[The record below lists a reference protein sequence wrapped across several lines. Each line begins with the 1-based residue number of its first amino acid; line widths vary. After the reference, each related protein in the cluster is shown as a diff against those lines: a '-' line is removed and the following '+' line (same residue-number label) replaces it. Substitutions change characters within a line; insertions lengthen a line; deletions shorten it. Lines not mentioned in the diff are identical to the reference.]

1 MATLYQNPTLATG
14 EATPDDGA
22 DDALTYQ
29 DMDTR
34 IPPRAS
40 PVLDPVSVNGVAI
53 SEADILAEAQNH
65 PADDPGSA
73 IAEAALA
80 LAVRSLLLQE
90 AKRLGVGPSPVGDAG
105 GVLQTPEDAAI
116 HALIEREVVVPTAS
130 EAECRRYFDR
140 HPDRFQSEPLYEA
153 RHILLGVAIDDKA
166 LRARVRASAEALIA
180 QLKSQPDQFSTLAEQ
195 HSDCPS
201 RDQGGHLGQL
211 THGST
216 VPEFEKA
223 LQQMEEGALCPNPV
237 ESRFGF
243 HIIRLDR
250 KVPGEA
256 LPFDLV
262 RDRIAAWL
270 DASAWSKAVSQ
281 YISML
286 AGRARIEGI
295 DLDAAESPLIQ

>member
-1 MATLYQNPTLATG
+1 MATLYQNPTLAPG
-14 EATPDDGA
+14 EAAPDDGA
-22 DDALTYQ
+22 ADALTYQ

-34 IPPRAS
+34 IPPRAR
-40 PVLDPVSVNGVAI
+40 PVLDCISVNGVAI
-53 SEADILAEAQNH
+53 AEADILVEAQNH
-65 PADDPGSA
+65 PADNPGAA
-73 IAEAALA
+73 IAEAARA

-90 AKRLGVGPSPVGDAG
+90 AERLGVGPPPDGDTAG
-105 GVLQTPEDAAI
+105 MSQTPEDATI
-116 HALIEREVVVPTAS
+116 HRLIEQEVVVPTAS

-140 HPDRFQSEPLYEA
+140 NPDRFQSEPLYEA
-153 RHILLGVAIDDKA
+153 RHILLGVASDDKA
-166 LRARVRASAEALIA
+166 LRARVRASAEELIA
-180 QLKSQPDQFSTLAEQ
+180 QLKTQPEQFSALAGQ

-223 LQQMEEGALCPNPV
+223 LQHMDEGALCPNPV

-250 KVPGEA
+250 RVPGEP

-281 YISML
+281 YLSVL

-295 DLDAAESPLIQ
+295 DLNAAGSPLIQ